1 MRCCWNVSC
10 LRASASCAERSLYV
24 WLFGSSWLACNA
36 FSAPSSTLPV
46 VVLTRCMVL
55 DTWSSASCVVFSPL
69 STVPVALLTLTCRP
83 DSCVLPL
90 SSAPTS
96 VFENRSVCV
105 RVSLSKSDALP
116 TVSSELVISE
126 ASAMLDCLAESM
138 VVRALSS
145 VERVSRSCCWTV
157 SSWLMVSVRSLM
169 TSLCALF
176 MLPVV
181 SPAAS
186 FTSFAT
192 ASATLETKV
201 VLICSS
207 IVVAPVSVIFGA
219 IAFSFSLM

>member
-1 MRCCWNVSC
+1 
-10 LRASASCAERSLYV
+10 
-24 WLFGSSWLACNA
+24 
-36 FSAPSSTLPV
+36 
-46 VVLTRCMVL
+46 MVL

-105 RVSLSKSDALP
+105 RVPLSKSDALP
-116 TVSSELVISE
+116 TVSSEWVISE

-176 MLPVV
+176 TLPVV